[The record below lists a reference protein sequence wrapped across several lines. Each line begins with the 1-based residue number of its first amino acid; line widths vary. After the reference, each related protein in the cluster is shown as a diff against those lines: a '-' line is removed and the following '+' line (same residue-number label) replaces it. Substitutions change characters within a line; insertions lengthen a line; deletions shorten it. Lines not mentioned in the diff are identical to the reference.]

1 MRTDLILDMTGKP
14 GSRISIFD
22 RFYEGLEYELVDLVY
37 SDTPLRARVLDWPL
51 NLPTIPLPEPDLDTA
66 SRNEVVFTGGMMGEM
81 VAQDMGESMGPGTMN
96 SGTAW
101 FINGVAADEANHDM
115 KPGLTLLRNKSHVI
129 ATTTN
134 ATAWH
139 DPIHLHGHSF
149 RVISRNGQPT
159 PRREWQ
165 DTALVSPREKV
176 EIAFVADN
184 PGNWMFHCH
193 VLEHQAAGRL
203 TSPQAEGEAKMSNTL
218 IALVLASILSGAA
231 PAFAGERTSRSTR
244 TRNAAAA
251 KVMPAICRKR
261 LRCHR
266 QGRLTTFSP

>member
-1 MRTDLILDMTGKP
+1 
-14 GSRISIFD
+14 
-22 RFYEGLEYELVDLVY
+22 
-37 SDTPLRARVLDWPL
+37 
-51 NLPTIPLPEPDLDTA
+51 
-66 SRNEVVFTGGMMGEM
+66 
-81 VAQDMGESMGPGTMN
+81 MN

-129 ATTTN
+129 AMTN

-266 QGRLTTFSP
+266 QGRRTTFSP